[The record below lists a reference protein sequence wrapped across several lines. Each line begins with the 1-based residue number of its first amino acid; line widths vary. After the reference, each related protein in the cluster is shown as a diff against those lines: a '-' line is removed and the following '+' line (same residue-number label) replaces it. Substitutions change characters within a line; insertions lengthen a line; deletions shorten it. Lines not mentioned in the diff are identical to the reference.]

1 MKSIAVFCGSSSGIE
16 PVFAQNAKELGD
28 YLTNNQIKLIYG
40 GGKVGL
46 MGVLAESV
54 LKNDG
59 LAIGVIPKFLKEKE
73 IAHTGLTELIITQ
86 NMHERKLKMHELS
99 DGIVMLPGG
108 FGTLEEFFEMV
119 TWAQLGL
126 HQKPIGIL
134 NTNGFYDD
142 LLELFEKMILKG
154 FLKEDNCQMI
164 QVATHVE
171 ELLEKMLRY
180 EPVMVPKWINKEQ
193 V

>member
-1 MKSIAVFCGSSSGIE
+1 MKSIAVFCGSSAGNE
-16 PVFAQNAKELGD
+16 PIYVQAAETLGKH
-28 YLTNNQIKLIYG
+28 LAANQTQLVYG

-46 MGVLAESV
+46 MGVIADNV
-54 LKNDG
+54 LTSNG
-59 LAIGVIPKFLKEKE
+59 QVVGVIPKFLKEKE
-73 IAHTGLTELIITQ
+73 IAHTGLTELITTQ

-99 DGIVMLPGG
+99 DAILMMPGG

-142 LLELFEKMILKG
+142 LLELFEKMIAKG
-154 FLKEDNCQMI
+154 FLKEDNYKMI
-164 QVATHVE
+164 QVANNVE
-171 ELLEKMLRY
+171 ELLEKMQRY
-180 EPVMVPKWINKEQ
+180 EPVMIPKWINKEQ